1 MNPKFQSL
9 RGTNDI
15 LPEESRI
22 WHYLEEKVS
31 DIFTKFGYQEI
42 RTPIF
47 ERTELFV
54 RSIGSS
60 TDIVNKEMY
69 TFTDRKGR
77 SLTLRPEGTAPV
89 VRAYLQNQLYT
100 KDEVWKLCY
109 KGPFFRYERPQAGRE
124 RQFHQ
129 FGAEVLGVMNPAVD
143 AEIIYL
149 GYLILR
155 SIGLDNCELL
165 LGSVGCPI
173 CRPEYEKV
181 IISTLKEYA
190 SELCED
196 CKKRYKN
203 NPLRMLDCKNETC
216 RKYLK
221 KLPAFTEHLCDYCKD
236 YLRKIEELLKLLKVP
251 YTVSPHLVRGLDYY
265 THTTFEFIYPHL
277 GAQATLIGGGRYNH
291 LIEELGG
298 EDVPACG
305 FAGGMERIIAALKNE
320 KKELPIS
327 DKLDVFVV
335 HIGEECFKVAFQLL
349 QKIRNEGIT
358 SDMDYRQSSLKS
370 QFRRAD
376 RFKTRYVIVIGE
388 DEVKKGLVK
397 LKDMKTSNEESIKSD
412 NIIEELKKRL
422 NPIRK

>member
-15 LPEESRI
+15 LPDESRI
-22 WHYLEEKVS
+22 WSYLEDKIS
-31 DIFTKFGYQEI
+31 DIFRRFGYQEI

-54 RSIGSS
+54 RSIGQA

-69 TFTDRKGR
+69 TFTDRKER

-100 KDEVWKLCY
+100 KDEVWKLYY

-149 GYLILR
+149 GYLILK

-165 LGSVGCPI
+165 LGSVGCPV
-173 CRPEYEKV
+173 CRPGYEKV
-181 IISTLKEYA
+181 IVEELKEHY
-190 SELCED
+190 SELCDD
-196 CKKRYKN
+196 CKRRYKD
-203 NPLRMLDCKNETC
+203 NPLRMLDCKNDTC
-216 RKYLK
+216 KKYLK
-221 KLPAFTEHLCDYCKD
+221 KVPAFTENLCEYCKN
-236 YLRKIEELLKLLKVP
+236 YLAKIEELLKLLEVP
-251 YTVSPHLVRGLDYY
+251 FEITPNLVRGLDYY

-320 KKELPIS
+320 KKQLPIS
-327 DKLDVFVV
+327 DELDVFVV
-335 HIGEECFKVAFQLL
+335 HIGTECFKSAFQLL
-349 QKIRNEGIT
+349 QKIRSGGM
-358 SDMDYRQSSLKS
+358 SADMDYRESSLKS

-376 RFKTRYVIVIGE
+376 RFKTRYVIIIGE
-388 DEVKKGLVK
+388 DELKNRTAK
-397 LKDMKTSNEESIKSD
+397 LKNMKTGDEESIKSD
-412 NIIEELKKRL
+412 NIVSELKKRL
-422 NPIRK
+422 IK

>member
-9 RGTNDI
+9 RGTTDI

-22 WHYLEEKVS
+22 WRYVEDKVT
-31 DIFTKFGYQEI
+31 DIFKRFGYQEI

-47 ERTELFV
+47 EMTELFV

-69 TFTDRKGR
+69 TFTDKKGR

-89 VRAYLQNQLYT
+89 VRAYLQNQLYQ
-100 KDEVWKLCY
+100 KDEVLKLYY

-129 FGAEVLGVMNPAVD
+129 FGVEVLGAMNPAVD
-143 AEIIYL
+143 AEIMYL
-149 GYLILR
+149 GYLILK
-155 SIGLDNCELL
+155 SLGLNKFELL
-165 LGSVGCPI
+165 LGSVGCHK
-173 CRPEYEKV
+173 CRPSYEKV
-181 IISTLKEYA
+181 ITSTLKEFY

-196 CKKRYKN
+196 CKRRYKE

-221 KLPAFTEHLCDYCKD
+221 KVPSFTEHLCDYCKD
-236 YLRKIEELLKLLKVP
+236 YLEKVEELLKLLEVP
-251 YTVSPHLVRGLDYY
+251 YEISPNLVRGLDYY
-265 THTTFEFIYPHL
+265 TQTTFEFIYPHL

-291 LIEELGG
+291 LVEELGG
-298 EDVPACG
+298 EDVQACG

-320 KKELPIS
+320 KIELPIS
-327 DKLDVFVV
+327 DNLDVFVV
-335 HIGEECFKVAFQLL
+335 HIGRECFKSAFQLL
-349 QKIRNEGIT
+349 QKIRTEGI
-358 SDMDYRQSSLKS
+358 SADMDYRESSLKS

-388 DEVKKGLVK
+388 DELKKGTVK
-397 LKDMKTSNEESIKSD
+397 LKNMKTGDEENIKFEK
-412 NIIEELKKRL
+412 IIGEIQERLKL
-422 NPIRK
+422 